1 MALRVLVVD
10 DEPDIRTVLR
20 ATLERHRC
28 SVAEAENGKRIVTS
42 ARRHKADIVLL
53 DIMMPGVDGYEA
65 LAALQANK
73 RTRDIPIAMLTA
85 MSDMASI
92 ERAIDAGATGY
103 LTKPFS
109 VDMLY
114 PQMEAIIDKARE
126 RSSEK
131 VVDYPVVV

>member
-20 ATLERHRC
+20 ATLERHGC
-28 SVAEAENGKRIVTS
+28 AVAEAENGRKVVAS

-53 DIMMPGVDGYEA
+53 DIMMPGVDGHEA

-109 VDMLY
+109 IDMLY

-126 RSSEK
+126 DSRHK